1 MKSILNILM
10 TLPLLL
16 SFAISTSAQT
26 NSNRTANQGKTLTW
40 TEVAQKVKT
49 LNYTIEENRIRVNQ
63 SKEQAKYARLSL
75 LPKLNLWKLLD
86 FSSDTK
92 GIFGFIE
99 DLVPFLIPA
108 NWSRA
113 KQAEI
118 LSTASLD
125 SYQSLWGNEVL
136 NAKIL
141 YTSILNDKN
150 LLAQL
155 KNNQKIIQDLY
166 QLAEARSEFGHDE
179 MMIKN
184 HLKSLLLQ
192 NNEDMLVLNQTLKEE
207 KMRLLYLMTLP
218 VETKFELTSIQD
230 KKAPAL
236 KSKDVVAIID
246 RSPEILLYD
255 KLIQVS
261 GLLKEEIYFS
271 FLGGSSISRGF
282 AGGVFDNVPTDGG
295 LGFATPTQIKIAKD
309 QTAIL
314 TKQKEAALA
323 MIKMQ
328 YTSAQEVNTNLAE
341 QLTAAK
347 EIYQFSIQ
355 RVENLKDKMYLGQK
369 INLAEFSDA
378 LLGLSK
384 STAQLYVIQYQ
395 MKQNQY
401 KMDRI
406 LWLSDF
412 KDRPS
417 NIPENVSNTP
427 TKPTK
432 KEAQTP
438 SPSPTSPPQFDW
450 PGWGNSN
457 SGG

>member
-1 MKSILNILM
+1 MKSILNRILSISIA
-10 TLPLLL
+10 L
-16 SFAISTSAQT
+16 SISFSISAQVKPAAK
-26 NSNRTANQGKTLTW
+26 SANRVQTLTW
-40 TEVAQKVKT
+40 AEVAQKVKT

-75 LPKLNLWKLLD
+75 LPKLNLWKILD

-141 YTSILNDKN
+141 YSSILNDKN

-155 KNNQKIIQDLY
+155 KNNQQIIQDLY

-179 MMIKN
+179 LMIKN

-207 KMRLLYLMTLP
+207 KLRLLYMMALP
-218 VETKFELTSIQD
+218 VDSKFELATIQE

-236 KSKDVVAIID
+236 RSKDVVAIIN

-261 GLLKEEIYFS
+261 GLLKDEIYFS

-282 AGGVFDNVPTDGG
+282 AGGVFDSVPTDGG
-295 LGFATPTQIKIAKD
+295 LGFGTPTQIKIAQD

-328 YTSAQEVNTNLAE
+328 YTSAQEINTNLVE

-384 STAQLYVIQYQ
+384 STAQVYVIQYQ

-417 NIPENVSNTP
+417 NVPETAAEAKDNAS
-427 TKPTK
+427 K
-432 KEAQTP
+432 KEATP
-438 SPSPTSPPQFDW
+438 PTNSEINL
-450 PGWGNSN
+450 PGWGNSY
-457 SGG
+457 GG

>member
-1 MKSILNILM
+1 MRSILKMSIL
-10 TLPLLL
+10 TCLALT
-16 SFAISTSAQT
+16 ISLVVSAQVVPKK
-26 NSNRTANQGKTLTW
+26 NPNQVQTLTW

-75 LPKLNLWKLLD
+75 LPKLNLWKILD

-141 YTSILNDKN
+141 YSSILNDKN
-150 LLAQL
+150 LLIQL

-179 MMIKN
+179 LMIKN

-207 KMRLLYLMTLP
+207 KMRLLYMMALP
-218 VETKFELTSIQD
+218 VDSKFELATIQE

-236 KSKDVVAIID
+236 KSKDIVAIID

-261 GLLKEEIYFS
+261 GLLKDEIYFS

-282 AGGVFDNVPTDGG
+282 AGGVFDSVPTDGG
-295 LGFATPTQIKIAKD
+295 LGFGTPTQIKIAKD

-328 YTSAQEVNTNLAE
+328 YTSAQEINTNLIE

-384 STAQLYVIQYQ
+384 STAQVYVIQYQ

-417 NIPENVSNTP
+417 NIPENATEANAKASQKVVTP
-427 TKPTK
+427 PANS
-432 KEAQTP
+432 EINL
-438 SPSPTSPPQFDW
+438 
-450 PGWGNSN
+450 PGWGNSY
-457 SGG
+457 GG